1 MPEKPPEKST
11 GKTAENSTR
20 DPLELFQLSRDMLA
34 AQQRFMPSG
43 ALYTQLAET
52 MRNMAQANMAYMREM
67 MRANATLLSAFTER
81 PPGPSRER
89 PSDAAHRPD
98 NAAP

>member
-1 MPEKPPEKST
+1 
-11 GKTAENSTR
+11 
-20 DPLELFQLSRDMLA
+20 
-34 AQQRFMPSG
+34 
-43 ALYTQLAET
+43 
-52 MRNMAQANMAYMREM
+52 MAYMREM